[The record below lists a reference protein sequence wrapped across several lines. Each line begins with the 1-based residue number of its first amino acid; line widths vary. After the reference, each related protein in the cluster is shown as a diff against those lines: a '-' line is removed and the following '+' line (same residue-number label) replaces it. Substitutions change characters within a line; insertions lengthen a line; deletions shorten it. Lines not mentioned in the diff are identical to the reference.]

1 MAYRRPGIKV
11 TQEFAD
17 LAPALAQFN
26 LPNCIIG
33 PAYQVVSG
41 DELGAY
47 DGSAIEVSYASLNA
61 GNIVD
66 TAALDENELADH
78 QFPVAVRLQDAK
90 IEQIEE
96 RETGNGE
103 NAELVEFS
111 DATTNAF
118 GDVVAG
124 DELEIFERTIEIVSA
139 KTNGSASNAAT
150 STLVGAS
157 ATEFADVR
165 AGDAVEI
172 SGGTDVTTG
181 TYTVDSKTDDQTLV
195 LNAAFYTGGS
205 STADVAYRVDRTTGT
220 NNQGVYLIREIVDAN
235 TIKLS
240 SPLSEAETPLAY
252 RVLRSVDSIELER
265 TANFDVDENSIEVFA
280 ALQLDG
286 KDITEGMIYS
296 DYRALRTDLASSV
309 REYRSLTDLQA
320 EFGVDQIVP
329 ANPLAFG
336 LALALQNTVTAVN
349 GLGLNNLFFDNET
362 LSYQAALDVLKKT
375 EMYALCP
382 LSQSPVIHQIF
393 STHVTQMSL
402 PDVGLERVAIVNRKL
417 IEEETVQDSS
427 TTDGERIIINT
438 TTTGVVVLG
447 SSTLSMDT
455 DTFDDVQP
463 GDIVEIVGGT
473 GVTPGEYEVDSVDS
487 PTQITLGD
495 GFSATYNGSDVQY
508 FVKRPDGLEA
518 NGQVFYDS
526 NAEFLSDGVAVGH
539 NLIIEAGNFA
549 GSYSIVSVDSN
560 NQVTLEQ
567 VPGVVSVQAPITYR
581 IDKELTNT
589 EIADFLAGYAA
600 AFGNRRLVI
609 TFPDIVRIPEGAVIR
624 ELPGFYLGCAIAALT
639 TGLPTQQG
647 FTNLTVSGF
656 LGFVNGSDKFEEEQ
670 LDRIADGGVMIFDQ
684 EVPEAPLFIRHQL
697 TTDRSAIKFQEY
709 SVTKN
714 VDFIAKFM
722 RNAFKDYIGVYNI
735 VDETLDEL
743 KGTAQSVITFLRDET
758 IQPAIGG
765 VIRSG
770 RLTSIEEGVN
780 IDTVAMR
787 FALDIPIPLNN
798 IDITIQV

>member
-17 LAPALAQFN
+17 LAPALAPFN
-26 LPNCIIG
+26 LPNCIVG

-47 DGSAIEVSYASLNA
+47 DGSAITVSYASLNA

-66 TAALDENELADH
+66 TAELNENELADH
-78 QFPVAVRLQDAK
+78 QYPVAVTLQDAK

-96 RETGNGE
+96 RETGFGE

-111 DATTNAF
+111 DETTNAF
-118 GDVVAG
+118 GEVVAG
-124 DELEIFERTIEIVSA
+124 DEIEIFEKTIEIVSA
-139 KTNGSASNAAT
+139 KTNGSASAGSAD
-150 STLVGAS
+150 TLVGAS
-157 ATEFADVR
+157 ATEYENVKV
-165 AGDAVEI
+165 GDTVEI

-181 TYTVDSKTDDQTLV
+181 TYTVSEKTDDQTLV
-195 LNAAFYTGGS
+195 LNSNFYTGGTS
-205 STADVAYRVDRTTGT
+205 ASDVAYRIDRTTGT

-240 SPLSEAETPLAY
+240 SPLSEAESPLAY
-252 RVLRSVDSIELER
+252 RVLREVDEIELER
-265 TANFDVDENSIEVFA
+265 TSNFDVEDTSIEIFA

-286 KDITEGMIYS
+286 KDIVEGAIFA

-309 REYRSLTDLQA
+309 KEYRTLSDLQA

-349 GLGLNNLFFDNET
+349 GLGLNNLFFSNET

-402 PDVGLERVAIVNRKL
+402 PTQGLERVAIVNRKI

-427 TTDGERIIINT
+427 TTSGERIIINT
-438 TTTGVVVLG
+438 QTAGVVALG
-447 SSTLSMDT
+447 SSTLSFDT
-455 DTFDDVQP
+455 DLFGDVQP

-473 GVTPGEYEVDSVDS
+473 GVTAGEYEVDSVDS
-487 PTQITLGD
+487 ATQLTLGD
-495 GFSATYNGSDVQY
+495 GFSATYAGSDVQF

-518 NGQVFYDS
+518 NGQIFYDS
-526 NAEFLSDGVAVGH
+526 NAQFLSDGVAVGH
-539 NLIIEAGNFA
+539 NLIIEAGNFE
-549 GSYSIVSVDSN
+549 GSYTIVSVDSN

-567 VPGVVSVQAPITYR
+567 VPGVVSVQGTITYR
-581 IDKELTNT
+581 VDKDLTNT
-589 EIADFLAGYAA
+589 EIAEFLAGYAS

-609 TFPDIVRIPEGAVIR
+609 TFPDVVRIPEGAIIR

-670 LDRIADGGVMIFDQ
+670 LDSIADGGVMIFDQ
-684 EVPEAPLFIRHQL
+684 EVPEAPLFVRHQL

-714 VDFIAKFM
+714 VDFTAKFM

-758 IQPAIGG
+758 VQPAIGG

-770 RLTSIEEGVN
+770 NLVSIAEGTN

-787 FALDIPIPLNN
+787 FRLDIPIPLNN